1 MSLVT
6 PQEVLDFWIGACTE
20 DPSALEPHNKLWFI
34 KSDITDAGIADRFL
48 KTIEALACGQASDWA
63 DTGPHG
69 RLAAIIVLDQ
79 FSRNVFRGQPAAFE
93 NDALALDLART
104 GLALGEDAGLAEVE
118 RVFFYLPFE
127 HSEDAADQAL
137 SVEVF
142 ERVVQE
148 ARPAFRAYAENTL
161 DYARRHK
168 AVIDRFGRFPHR
180 NAILGR
186 ANTSEEAAYLAE
198 PGSGF

>member
-1 MSLVT
+1 MSLAT
-6 PQEVLDFWIGACTE
+6 PQEVLDFWIGACTV
-20 DPSALEPHNKLWFI
+20 DATALEPHNTLWFI
-34 KSDITDAGIADRFL
+34 KSEETDAGIADRFL
-48 KTIEALACGQASDWA
+48 ATLDALASGKAKDWA

-79 FSRNVFRGQPAAFE
+79 FSRNVFRGQAAAFE
-93 NDALALDLART
+93 NDALALDLARA

-127 HSEDAADQAL
+127 HSEDAADQTL
-137 SVEVF
+137 SVELF
-142 ERVVQE
+142 ERVVAD
-148 ARPAFRAYAENTL
+148 ARPEFRAYAETVL

-168 AVIDRFGRFPHR
+168 DVIDRFGRFPHR

-186 ANTSEEAAYLAE
+186 TNTPEEATYLAE